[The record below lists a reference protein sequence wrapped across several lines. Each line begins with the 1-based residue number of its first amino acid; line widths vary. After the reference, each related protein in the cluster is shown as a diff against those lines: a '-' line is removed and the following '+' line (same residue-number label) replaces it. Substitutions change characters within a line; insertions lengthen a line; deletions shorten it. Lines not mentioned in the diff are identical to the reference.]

1 MLLKAI
7 LQEMGVNP
15 LFLGDKLHKATEFGS
30 LAFGRAIFAT
40 RCLEFISINFVEIL
54 NPLEMKSSSLRPS
67 GPSKTQENI
76 CLVKCCWFWQPDEAY
91 LASQGRALRCEAVGL
106 KVIAYRA
113 QPVVLLV
120 EILSKP

>member
-1 MLLKAI
+1 MAI
-7 LQEMGVNP
+7 RQKMGVNP
-15 LFLGDKLHKATEFGS
+15 LLLGDRPHKATEFGS

-40 RCLEFISINFVEIL
+40 RYLEFISSKLDGIL

-67 GPSKTQENI
+67 GPSETQGNI
-76 CLVKCCWFWQPDEAY
+76 CLVKCCWLWQPDEAY
-91 LASQGRALRCEAVGL
+91 LTSQGRALRCEAVGL

-113 QPVVLLV
+113 QPVGLLV